1 MKHIMPLLGIFL
13 LATMSNSCTPE
24 EQESPSRLKSRSS
37 TPVEYRLIGGE
48 GFLALF
54 KQNGNHSD
62 DIFILRNSSRLNIDQ
77 SLSVQRINQEAE
89 RLEVSLSNGSKMFWS
104 VNAQLQAD
112 YYGFS
117 LAVVSG
123 PSNYDLFY
131 KNGLPRSNPDVQN
144 VRCVCKSNWEVAKC
158 DAGGAGSTDCA
169 IESGGTLAGLG
180 LNDKCSVKCGTGHY
194 ACCSK

>member
-1 MKHIMPLLGIFL
+1 MIFYRYQS
-13 LATMSNSCTPE
+13 ADNSNR
-24 EQESPSRLKSRSS
+24 QF
-37 TPVEYRLIGGE
+37 IN
-48 GFLALF
+48 
-54 KQNGNHSD
+54 QN
-62 DIFILRNSSRLNIDQ
+62 
-77 SLSVQRINQEAE
+77 LSVQRINQEAE
-89 RLEVSLSNGSKMFWS
+89 RLDVRLSDGSSLLLS
-104 VNAQLQAD
+104 VNSQLPAD
-112 YYGFS
+112 YYGLS

-123 PSNYDLFY
+123 PSNYELFY